1 VDTVFGEAGS
11 ATSSDRAFSV
21 AGGFLSAASGGP
33 SAAAGGANAVG
44 GTSVAIVPL
53 TALAPHAVALAPPA
67 GCDTSAGIEERRTYF
82 VLLNPTLRPFCCTE
96 YKDIPLPAFYKQW
109 EVLLLGATKETERG
123 V

>member
-1 VDTVFGEAGS
+1 MDTVFGEAGS

-44 GTSVAIVPL
+44 GTSVSIVKF
-53 TALAPHAVALAPPA
+53 
-67 GCDTSAGIEERRTYF
+67 YF
-82 VLLNPTLRPFCCTE
+82 ASLSFILLHQLSHQLQVNELVQQNKNLMRQKNELENENAQFRAQLMLSLCS
-96 YKDIPLPAFYKQW
+96 
-109 EVLLLGATKETERG
+109 ERG